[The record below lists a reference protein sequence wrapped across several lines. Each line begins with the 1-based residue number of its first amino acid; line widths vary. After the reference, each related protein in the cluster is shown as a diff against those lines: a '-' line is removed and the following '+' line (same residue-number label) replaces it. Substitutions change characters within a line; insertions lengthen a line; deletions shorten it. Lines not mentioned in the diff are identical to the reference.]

1 MFLDD
6 AQQCMKVI
14 DHRQREIIMLLRRPA
29 LGPMTPARHFRNR
42 YKPSVIVQHLRKQ
55 AAIQLWSYAMLELR
69 LFTLSLEVD
78 SRYPSL
84 TSTSFSYPDLVPDVS
99 SSLLTSP
106 SMDAT

>member
-1 MFLDD
+1 
-6 AQQCMKVI
+6 
-14 DHRQREIIMLLRRPA
+14 
-29 LGPMTPARHFRNR
+29 MTPARHFRNR
-42 YKPSVIVQHLRKQ
+42 CKPSVIVQHLRKQ

-84 TSTSFSYPDLVPDVS
+84 RSTSFSYPDLVPDVS